1 MTKGQ
6 ALNTQRWA
14 AEYLLNTQYYDILL
28 ISLKMDTGSFSKI
41 RFILGSDL
49 IYMRF
54 FKITIIAAG
63 FLAIFLCGTTVMARE
78 YFQLSGVMHV
88 HTTFSSG
95 RYSVEELVAKAN
107 DKKLGVLVLTDHD
120 QVVMEYGLFP
130 FRHLLKKREEKNSVL
145 QGGPEAYLSEIK
157 RLNAQQKSVIIIPGV
172 QSSPFYYWKGNPFD
186 RGLTAYGYRK
196 ELLLIGLTAPDDYYR
211 LPRLH
216 GGYSTR
222 YVRDLLP
229 RFMIFLVVLL
239 LSIYFLF
246 QKGKFRTGGIVLAL
260 LSIALMINH
269 HPFKSSRFDPYH
281 GDQGTAP
288 FQEVIDYAK
297 NRGGHVFWA
306 HPESN
311 YSKNGVQMGPIKMIT
326 EPYPDA
332 LIDSKHY
339 TGFAAIY
346 GDSTSAADAGMH
358 WDQILMDYCRGRRD
372 QPVWAIAGSDFH
384 QKKKGFELDT
394 FQTIFL
400 VDDKRSQDILNALER
415 GRVYAVRKSKD
426 SRLSLD
432 QFKINDNKSGNAAI
446 MGEELI
452 LNGTPIV
459 AGRISALDQSRQDI
473 KVLII
478 RDGKQKW
485 AFEGQTPLDFH
496 LADKDGWIGK
506 SFYRLDVKS
515 KSGGYLLSN
524 PIFVTRNNS

>member
-1 MTKGQ
+1 
-6 ALNTQRWA
+6 
-14 AEYLLNTQYYDILL
+14 
-28 ISLKMDTGSFSKI
+28 
-41 RFILGSDL
+41 
-49 IYMRF
+49 MRF
-54 FKITIIAAG
+54 FKISIIAAG
-63 FLAIFLCGTTVMARE
+63 FLVIFLFGTTVMAHE
-78 YFQLSGVMHV
+78 YYQLAGVMHI

-95 RYSVEELVAKAN
+95 RYSIEELIAKAN

-130 FRHLLKKREEKNSVL
+130 FRNLLKKREERNSVL
-145 QGGPEAYLSEIK
+145 HSGPEVYLSEIR
-157 RLNAQQKSVIIIPGV
+157 RLNTQQNSVIIIPGV
-172 QSSPFYYWKGNPFD
+172 QSSPFYFWKGNPLG

-196 ELLLIGLTAPDDYYR
+196 ELLLIGLSAPDDYYS

-222 YVRDLLP
+222 YVRDHMP
-229 RFMIFLVVLL
+229 RFILFLVVLL
-239 LSIYFLF
+239 LSIYLLF
-246 QKGKFRTGGIVLAL
+246 QKGKFRTGGIVLTL

-269 HPFKSSRFDPYH
+269 HPFKGSRFDPYH

-288 FQEVIDYAK
+288 FQEVIDYVK

-306 HPESN
+306 HPESK
-311 YSKNGVQMGPIKMIT
+311 YSKNSVQMGPIKMLT

-346 GDSTSAADAGMH
+346 GDSASAADAGKH
-358 WDQILMDYCRGRRD
+358 WDQILVEYCRGRRD

-384 QKKKGFELDT
+384 QEKNGVELDT

-400 VDDKRSQDILNALER
+400 VDANRSQDVLHALER
-415 GRVYAVRKSKD
+415 GRIYAVRKSKD

-432 QFKINDNKSGNAAI
+432 QFRIKDNGSGKSAI
-446 MGEELI
+446 MGEEI
-452 LNGTPIV
+452 KLNGTPIV
-459 AGRISALDQSRQDI
+459 AGRISALDQSRQDV
-473 KVLII
+473 KVSII

-485 AFEGQTPLDFH
+485 SFEGQTPLDFH
-496 LADKDGWIGK
+496 LVDQDRWDGK

>member
-1 MTKGQ
+1 LVG
-6 ALNTQRWA
+6 
-14 AEYLLNTQYYDILL
+14 I
-28 ISLKMDTGSFSKI
+28 IG
-41 RFILGSDL
+41 FILDSDL
-49 IYMRF
+49 TSMRF

-63 FLAIFLCGTTVMARE
+63 FLVIFLFGTIVMAGE
-78 YFQLSGVMHV
+78 YFQLPGVMHI

-95 RYSVEELVAKAN
+95 RYSVEELIAKAN
-107 DKKLGVLVLTDHD
+107 EKKLGVLVLTDHD

-130 FRHLLKKREEKNSVL
+130 LRNLLKKREERNSVL
-145 QGGPEAYLSEIK
+145 KGGPEVYLSEIR
-157 RLNAQQKSVIIIPGV
+157 RLNTQQKSVIIIPGV
-172 QSSPFYYWKGNPFD
+172 QSSPFYFWKGNPLD

-196 ELLLIGLTAPDDYYR
+196 ELLLIGLSDPDDYYS

-222 YVRDLLP
+222 YVRDLMP
-229 RFMIFLVVLL
+229 RFILFLIVLL

-246 QKGKFRTGGIVLAL
+246 QKGKFRIGGIVLAL

-288 FQEVIDYAK
+288 FQEVIDYVK

-311 YSKNGVQMGPIKMIT
+311 YSKNGVQMGPIKMLT

-346 GDSTSAADAGMH
+346 GDSARAADAGMH
-358 WDQILMDYCRGRRD
+358 WDQILMEYCRGRRD

-384 QKKKGFELDT
+384 QEKKGVELDT

-400 VDDKRSQDILNALER
+400 VDANRSQDVLHALER
-415 GRVYAVRKSKD
+415 GRIYAVRKSKD

-432 QFKINDNKSGNAAI
+432 QFKIKDNSSDNEAI
-446 MGEELI
+446 MGEEIL

-459 AGRISALDQSRQDI
+459 TGQISTLDQSRQDV
-473 KVLII
+473 KVSII

-485 AFEGQTPLDFH
+485 TFEGQTPLDFH
-496 LADKDGWIGK
+496 LVDQDRWNGK
-506 SFYRLDVKS
+506 AFYRLDVKS

-524 PIFVTRNNS
+524 PIFITRNNS

>member
-1 MTKGQ
+1 MTG
-6 ALNTQRWA
+6 
-14 AEYLLNTQYYDILL
+14 IV
-28 ISLKMDTGSFSKI
+28 
-41 RFILGSDL
+41 RFILESDL
-49 IYMRF
+49 RHLKVRTI
-54 FKITIIAAG
+54 KIFASILLSL
-63 FLAIFLCGTTVMARE
+63 FLFSDPVMARE
-78 YFQLSGVMHV
+78 YFQLPGVMHI

-95 RYSVEELVAKAN
+95 RYSVEELIAKAN
-107 DKKLGVLVLTDHD
+107 EKKLGVLVLTDHD

-130 FRHLLKKREEKNSVL
+130 FRNLLKKREERNSVL
-145 QGGPEAYLSEIK
+145 QAGPEAYLSEIR
-157 RLNAQQKSVIIIPGV
+157 RLNTQQKSVIIIPGV
-172 QSSPFYYWKGNPFD
+172 QSSPFYFWKGNPLG

-196 ELLLIGLTAPDDYYR
+196 ELLLIGLSDPDDYHG

-222 YVRDLLP
+222 YVRDLMP
-229 RFMIFLVVLL
+229 RFILFLVVLL

-288 FQEVIDYAK
+288 FQEVIDYVK
-297 NRGGHVFWA
+297 NRGGQVFWA

-311 YSKNGVQMGPIKMIT
+311 YSKNGVQMGPIKMLT

-332 LIDSKHY
+332 LIDSRHY

-346 GDSTSAADAGMH
+346 GDSASAADAGMH
-358 WDQILMDYCRGRRD
+358 WDQILMEYCRGRRD

-384 QKKKGFELDT
+384 QEEKGVELDT

-400 VDDKRSQDILNALER
+400 VDANRSQDVLHALER
-415 GRVYAVRKSKD
+415 GRIYAVRKSKD

-432 QFKINDNKSGNAAI
+432 QFKIKDNSSGNAAI
-446 MGEELI
+446 MGEEII

-459 AGRISALDQSRQDI
+459 AGQISTLDQSRQDI
-473 KVLII
+473 KVSII
-478 RDGKQKW
+478 RDGKPKW
-485 AFEGQTPLDFH
+485 TFEGQTPLDFH
-496 LADKDGWIGK
+496 LVDQDGWNGK
-506 SFYRLDVKS
+506 AFYRLDVKS

-524 PIFVTRNNS
+524 PIFVTRSNS